1 VARTFSMDTAVDP
14 LSLLERARRVAEE
27 NDAALVG
34 DERLGRFSH
43 EVVRGEYRMVGQTVT
58 VIITDKHWLVPW
70 AVVESQLRALVE

>member
-43 EVVRGEYRMVGQTVT
+43 ELVSGEYRMVGQTVT
-58 VIITDKHWLVPW
+58 VTITDKHWLVPW